1 MSWRRINLILH
12 RDIGYLCVALTLI
25 YAVSGIAL
33 NHLSPSFNP
42 NYHIE
47 KSTTKVTPLAQD
59 ARPDM
64 QFIEGLLEE
73 LQEKGKYKS
82 GAFVSKEVLRIFV
95 EDNTIDVHLETGVV
109 QMEKVNKR
117 PLLFQAN
124 ALHLN
129 KIKGWWTWLADL
141 YCIALIILALT
152 GALMIRG
159 KQSRRHLLL
168 VLIGGVIPLGFI
180 FML

>member
-1 MSWRRINLILH
+1 MKWRRVNLILH

-25 YAVSGIAL
+25 YGISGIAL

-47 KSTTKVTPLAQD
+47 KSTAQVTPLPQG

-64 QFIEGLLEE
+64 QFIEQVLRE
-73 LQEKGKYKS
+73 LQETGKYKS
-82 GAFVSKEVLRIFV
+82 GAFVSPGVLRIFV
-95 EDNTIDVHLETGVV
+95 EDNTIDVTLENGAV
-109 QMEKVNKR
+109 QMEKVHKR

-124 ALHLN
+124 GLHLN

-141 YCIALIILALT
+141 YCIALITLALT

-159 KQSRRHLLL
+159 KQSKRHLLL
-168 VLIGGVIPLGFI
+168 VVIGVIPLGFV